1 MKNEPKNKHASKDV
15 VISAFWHHPSM
26 EETDLVLQTREH
38 LPTNLREFPV
48 KSPSVAVTVII
59 VIVVIIPYK
68 ALSKDFVTHEPWGY
82 L

>member
-1 MKNEPKNKHASKDV
+1 MSL
-15 VISAFWHHPSM
+15 FQPSGIIPAWRKL
-26 EETDLVLQTREH
+26 TCVLQTREH

-68 ALSKDFVTHEPWGY
+68 ALSKDFITHEAWGY

>member
-1 MKNEPKNKHASKDV
+1 MSL
-15 VISAFWHHPSM
+15 FQPSGIIPAWRKL
-26 EETDLVLQTREH
+26 TFVLQTRKH

-48 KSPSVAVTVII
+48 KSPSVAVTVVI